1 VMAFTDEVTAF
12 RRFLRDRP
20 GESTL
25 LIDTYDAVAG
35 AEAVVEASGAE
46 GIVPQMVR
54 IDSGNAGELSRA
66 VRAVL
71 DEGDLESTGIFCSG
85 DLDEYEIARLIAEGA
100 PIDGFG
106 VGTRLTTG
114 WDVPALGGVYKLVES
129 AGRPVM
135 KTSPGK
141 ATLPGRHQVFRDGD
155 GDVIGL
161 AGERLPGRPLLQP
174 MLRAGEPVAA
184 LPALKE
190 IRERAAGE
198 RAALPAEVRRTVDPL
213 TRRPRHS
220 AQLAELVG
228 ELV

>member
-1 VMAFTDEVTAF
+1 
-12 RRFLRDRP
+12 
-20 GESTL
+20 
-25 LIDTYDAVAG
+25 
-35 AEAVVEASGAE
+35 
-46 GIVPQMVR
+46 MVR
-54 IDSGNAGELSRA
+54 IDSGDAAELSRA

-71 DEGDLESTGIFCSG
+71 DEGGLRSTGIFCSG
-85 DLDEYEIARLIAEGA
+85 DLDEYEIARLLAGEA

-141 ATLPGRHQVFRDGD
+141 ATLPGRHQVFRDCD

-161 AGERLPGRPLLQP
+161 VGEQLAGRPLLEP
-174 MLRAGEPVAA
+174 VLRAGDPVAERPP
-184 LPALKE
+184 LQE
-190 IRERAAGE
+190 IRRRAERE
-198 RAALPAEVRRTVDPL
+198 RAALPAEVRRAVDPL
-213 TRRPRHS
+213 TRPPRHS
-220 AQLAELVG
+220 EQLAALVG